1 MAALPARARAVLA
14 ALDPALRDLSG
25 LPACVV
31 ALHGEADP
39 VVPWT
44 EALALARAVPRARPV
59 LVPGFGHIGTGEIP
73 LAGKLRLIEAARAL
87 LDWRDGR
94 DPCGCARYASAAA
107 NPNRWW
113 CRRRP

>member
-1 MAALPARARAVLA
+1 M
-14 ALDPALRDLSG
+14 
-25 LPACVV
+25 

-44 EALALARAVPRARPV
+44 EALALARAVPRARLV
-59 LVPGFGHIGTGEIP
+59 LVPGFGHIGTEEIP

-94 DPCGCARYASAAA
+94 DPCG
-107 NPNRWW
+107 
-113 CRRRP
+113 